1 MKNNDKQKNNIEICY
16 GTLIVVK
23 KKEKKKGNHGIY
35 QNYDR

>member
-23 KKEKKKGNHGIY
+23 KKEKKKRQPWY
-35 QNYDR
+35 LPKL